1 MDYRGKK
8 ILGFQTGTDEMVL
21 DKTTGIYIPKVS
33 SYTWSESKPSKET
46 PGVDPVVYT
55 TQTVPSKSKE
65 EPKKK
70 EKEEGPTAGEIVNLV
85 LPEYKALKSLID
97 VRSTDDFFNAASD
110 YTSDKSFQLYKAGEA
125 LYKNSPIRYMK
136 PLAEFGG
143 DMLYNKSFSSSYNK
157 LTKGLLTEFANNPTT
172 VSLGKTDKE
181 KTVTNITGKALSG
194 KAVIDNSKN
203 KTKFSKKS
211 FSSVNPKEN
220 YKITSAENLEYERY
234 KKAVVD
240 FAIDAGVNSKDVG
253 EFREGFTKE
262 VYEENKGD
270 KEIILRSLGIDESLF
285 DDKIPSLNNF
295 INKYYDIKL
304 FKVKNFPNATFT
316 IDELNSINNSENP
329 LETFNKNKSVKN
341 IIDYSYAKD
350 VFTNGSKED
359 IENFTVAE
367 IASNPKMLA
376 TVLQTGSGMSPET
389 ISSLG
394 LGLAGDFTNLYANA
408 TDPSVSSTR
417 MWTELGLDLGMTGLA
432 AVPTGAGNGPKF
444 LKAAKVLKD
453 NKLIKNLYKASDA
466 TTEYIKGSKFNK
478 AMGFKPFA
486 FAGDNSFARTN
497 IYGMLKT
504 APVVLYGNN
513 VIDINKALN
522 KENKTLDDYEQI
534 ARFLSSTLIISKAA
548 LKNLSRAS
556 FDKTIKN
563 LTKEGK
569 SISTENFVKAY
580 SKENNLSVLKGGNVK
595 SKTEAFKGKLT
606 PDFMRKYNYNTNA
619 YKIKNPK
626 GDYNVYGQ
634 DFKLVKDNTNTYPV
648 ASYVAPSKYKFRA
661 RTVSDNGDVN
671 FHYTKKDLNY
681 KTYFK
686 SNKKIY
692 FDEKGNYIPKEN
704 EFTYTIGPRVKVVG
718 GTHGDIRAYER
729 TAGLPKFES
738 KWGSG
743 VNGVQRNMFPKI
755 TLTNVKDNEEDKINN
770 INSDNIINFDEY
782 KYRLPSNQNETPS
795 STKFISVDNKKYKL
809 KFYRNSSE
817 GNFVYEEVS
826 DFDNGVKPLKLS
838 KIEFEETKRG
848 GTDLMNILN
857 DAYRKMHSTENGG
870 NNMEGKKDGG
880 EVGYIKAGQSGYNS
894 EDFFNASE
902 FMPKYN
908 RIDAVYPFREGYES
922 KDEILYSAAKGY
934 DFVTRWDTY
943 KDRTNSRDFFDIKN
957 YGNNIKKENPF
968 NLELK
973 GSKGVY
979 FPKVNNG
986 EGESK
991 VYLTKEANPFASDDN
1006 NNNKNKVVNQLLWAG
1021 ANIASSAAR
1030 KDSASLVAEGIRKA
1044 EKLKVTPENFTY
1056 NSLFIPAAQGLSYD
1070 QKKSMMDGLLR
1081 GIKPITQTSDL
1092 RFNTSIKNNFELQ
1105 KNQVLSQVNA
1115 TDSQAY
1121 DKSKSANLGM
1131 KMNENANINKI
1142 NQLNVQQRNT
1152 SAEKNAAFK
1161 TKNIQ
1166 EYYQA
1171 LINDRAVRNK
1181 DLATGIGGAYDLFTG
1196 KQTQNQLG
1204 TGYVGSYNAPDY
1216 GKQMSDAYDKLD
1228 VNSDKYKS
1236 FKTYESIYKNAK
1248 TDEEKQD
1255 AYLNMY
1261 KILMSK

>member
-1 MDYRGKK
+1 
-8 ILGFQTGTDEMVL
+8 MVL

-97 VRSTDDFFNAASD
+97 VRSTDDFFNVASD

-181 KTVTNITGKALSG
+181 KTVINITGKALSG

-220 YKITSAENLEYERY
+220 NKVSELNLEYERY

-240 FAIDAGVNSKDVG
+240 FAIDAGVNSKDIG

-262 VYEENKGD
+262 VYEENKED
-270 KEIILRSLGIDESLF
+270 KKIILRSLGIDESLF

-304 FKVKNFPNATFT
+304 FKVKNFPNVTFT
-316 IDELNSINNSENP
+316 IDELDSINNSENP

-359 IENFTVAE
+359 IENFTISE
-367 IASNPKMLA
+367 IATDPKMLA

-389 ISSLG
+389 ISSLV
-394 LGLAGDFTNLYANA
+394 LGLAGDLINLYANA

-417 MWTELGLDLGMTGLA
+417 MWTELGFDLGTTAFA

-569 SISTENFVKAY
+569 PITTETFVKAY

-595 SKTEAFKGKLT
+595 SKTKGKLT

-692 FDEKGNYIPKEN
+692 FDKKGNYIPKEN

-718 GTHGDIRAYER
+718 GTRGDIRAYER
-729 TAGLPKFES
+729 IAGLPKFES

-770 INSDNIINFDEY
+770 INIDNIINFDGYENKDNIFSY
-782 KYRLPSNQNETPS
+782 KKPSL
-795 STKFISVDNKKYKL
+795 TKFISVDDKKYKL
-809 KFYRNSSE
+809 KFYRNGSE

-857 DAYRKMHSTENGG
+857 DAYRKMHSTENEG

-880 EVGYIKAGQSGYNS
+880 EVGYIKAGQVGLYNLDSFYKNLNTLDTKGMNFETLNNNNPTFNYGLNVNSLSKHKPFKSLPFKGFDKSWENDNFVGDFYKKQVDDINKKNLFWSTEPNNSLAEVNNS
-894 EDFFNASE
+894 EGE
-902 FMPKYN
+902 
-908 RIDAVYPFREGYES
+908 
-922 KDEILYSAAKGY
+922 
-934 DFVTRWDTY
+934 
-943 KDRTNSRDFFDIKN
+943 
-957 YGNNIKKENPF
+957 
-968 NLELK
+968 
-973 GSKGVY
+973 
-979 FPKVNNG
+979 PKVNNG
-986 EGESK
+986 ESE
-991 VYLTKEANPFASDDN
+991 VYLTKDANPFASDDN

-1236 FKTYESIYKNAK
+1236 FKTNESIYKNAK